1 MAVGITISDIRR
13 MSSEECKSD
22 KEIAEFYGLSAKAI
36 ADIRREYKIEK
47 KRVYPKKYF
56 IIDEETQPTDNQEMS
71 AADTSEEVSTGEEK
85 DSWL

>member
-13 MSSEECKSD
+13 MSSEEGKSD

-56 IIDEETQPTDNQEMS
+56 IIDEETQLTDNQEMS
-71 AADTSEEVSTGEEK
+71 ASDTSEEVSTGEEK

>member
-13 MSSEECKSD
+13 MSSEEGKSD

-56 IIDEETQPTDNQEMS
+56 IIDEETQLTDDQEMS
-71 AADTSEEVSTGEEK
+71 AADTSEEVSTGEDK

>member
-13 MSSEECKSD
+13 MSSEEGKSD

-56 IIDEETQPTDNQEMS
+56 IIDEETQLTDNQEMS
-71 AADTSEEVSTGEEK
+71 AADTSEEVSTGEDK

>member
-13 MSSEECKSD
+13 MSSEEGKSD

-56 IIDEETQPTDNQEMS
+56 IIDEETQQTDDQEMS
-71 AADTSEEVSTGEEK
+71 ASDTSEEVSTGEEK

>member
-13 MSSEECKSD
+13 MSSEEGKSD
-22 KEIAEFYGLSAKAI
+22 KEIAEVYGLSAKAI

-56 IIDEETQPTDNQEMS
+56 IIDEETRPTEDQEIS
-71 AADTSEEVSTGEEK
+71 AADTSEEVSTGESI